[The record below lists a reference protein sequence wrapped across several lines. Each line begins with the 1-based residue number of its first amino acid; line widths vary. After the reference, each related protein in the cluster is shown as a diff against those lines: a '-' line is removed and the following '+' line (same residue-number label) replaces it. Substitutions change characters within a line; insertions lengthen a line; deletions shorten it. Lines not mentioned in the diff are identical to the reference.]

1 MDNYSER
8 LVKGRVGSDAFIM
21 VAAGVIL
28 AAGGVAMTV
37 LLTSFGLFFL
47 AGGIFIIV
55 QAVQRFNVEYEYL
68 ILNGDID
75 IAKIISKKS
84 RKNLR
89 SISAENIQYM
99 AALTN
104 EYAKNDLDIKKQLKI
119 FNYTDG
125 TPDKDSYYVVFEN
138 KNGKEAA
145 YILDLDQKSLDIM
158 KDALKMKFRK

>member
-1 MDNYSER
+1 
-8 LVKGRVGSDAFIM
+8 
-21 VAAGVIL
+21 
-28 AAGGVAMTV
+28 MTV